1 MFTELTTP
9 EQQRV
14 AQAYM
19 PQMGGR
25 SPADVGTM
33 MQQLLSNPDLA
44 AQAMSMYQNAS
55 GGNNNSGGTGAGS
68 RIEDLMSNMMAQ
80 DGTTAPLPPAR
91 PTNVKVAS
99 ANPNNVMPPSK
110 PVELTGDDR
119 VAKAGGP
126 GSTGRNAVSTGN
138 PTELAEGAVDP
149 SMSSI
154 ILNTLAAL
162 GIGGGAA
169 YGLSKL
175 RGGKQMP
182 LEAEPV
188 SAELDAAR
196 RSANFNSV
204 EDISAKPKVLP
215 VEAGGAVVPV
225 SPLQQRFQQA
235 FLNDIPDAEYTEIK
249 QPAQIDNR
257 KKLSGPPDNDDR
269 DKVKKADGKTINAED
284 ETEDAGV
291 RRTLNKATTAKE
303 KIKPKVRVK

>member
-126 GSTGRNAVSTGN
+126 GSPRGNALSTGN

-182 LEAEPV
+182 PNV
-188 SAELDAAR
+188 PDGG
-196 RSANFNSV
+196 
-204 EDISAKPKVLP
+204 EDIPATSKTNLPAPVAQPKVLP

-291 RRTLNKATTAKE
+291 RRTVNKATTAKE